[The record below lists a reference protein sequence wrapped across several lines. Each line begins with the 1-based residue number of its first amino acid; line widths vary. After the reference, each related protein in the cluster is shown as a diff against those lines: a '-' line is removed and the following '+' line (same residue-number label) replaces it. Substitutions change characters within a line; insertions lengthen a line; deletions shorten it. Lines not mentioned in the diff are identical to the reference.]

1 MQNNNY
7 QNRNNRG
14 YTPPTSDN
22 GFNNPNYNRPNYAAP
37 GGSYN
42 KKSNTGL
49 IAAISG
55 LSVLLVAVLIFAV
68 LWFSGAIGSSSS
80 PVPASQPMSIPT
92 ESQSA
97 STDQTPQS
105 QPVTMYVANVKNS
118 IYFRSAPTEDS
129 SNIICEIPFGTAVTF
144 LENTDAVFA

>member
-1 MQNNNY
+1 MHNNNY
-7 QNRNNRG
+7 QNRNNSG

-55 LSVLLVAVLIFAV
+55 LSVLLVAYLFLRFYGSLVQSEVLLPLF
-68 LWFSGAIGSSSS
+68 
-80 PVPASQPMSIPT
+80 PRHSQCPSRPNPKARQPT
-92 ESQSA
+92 KHLNHN
-97 STDQTPQS
+97 P
-105 QPVTMYVANVKNS
+105 
-118 IYFRSAPTEDS
+118 
-129 SNIICEIPFGTAVTF
+129 
-144 LENTDAVFA
+144 